1 MINVTTGEF
10 YGPFDL
16 LLDLIKKSKYDIYE
30 VKLSNITNE
39 YLESINSMDIPVDET
54 SDFILIATQLLYIKT
69 RSLVKDTIDVE
80 EDEDLISEDEL
91 LRRIIE
97 YKKIKSVIK
106 DLRILEDEGS
116 KRFTKLQEDL
126 SIFKKENIEINYDL
140 DSLKLN
146 LEYIIDQLLKDEE
159 FKVDKILN
167 IEEYSLEKYSTDIKI
182 KLIKDKIVSITK
194 MLKTV
199 EKKSEAIIIFLSILE
214 LSRNKNI
221 NIFQDKETEEIV
233 IEMFNDAKEDN
244 NEQ

>member
-39 YLESINSMDIPVDET
+39 YLESINTMDIPVDET

-69 RSLVKDTIDVE
+69 RSLVKDTVEVE

-91 LRRIIE
+91 LRRILE
-97 YKKIKSVIK
+97 YKKIKSIIK
-106 DLRILEDEGS
+106 DLRILEEEGS
-116 KRFTKLQEDL
+116 KRFIKLQEDL
-126 SIFKKENIEINYDL
+126 SVFKQDNVQIIYDIE
-140 DSLKLN
+140 SLKVN
-146 LEYIIDQLLKDEE
+146 LEYIIDLLLKDEE
-159 FKVDKILN
+159 FKVEKILN
-167 IEEYSLEKYSTDIKI
+167 IEEYSLEKYSADIKI
-182 KLIKDKIVSITK
+182 RLIKNKILSITN
-194 MLKTV
+194 MLKTI

-214 LSRNKNI
+214 LSKNKNI

-233 IEMFNDAKEDN
+233 VEMLTDTKEAHD
-244 NEQ
+244 ES